1 MRRTRR
7 GASPPRRSG
16 DDVGPQGIPAP
27 AILDTTTQRFRFY
40 LIALGLL
47 VAFYLLYRRFVDS
60 PRGRVCAV
68 EFLAWLR
75 EEDIPLA
82 GARQGDLERWLA
94 TGTSTR
100 RRIGPFLAW
109 MAETRIGPRL
119 SLPVTA
125 LGTGPRI
132 TQGERVELITRLF
145 HDASVDLD
153 TRVAG
158 LFLLLFAQPVAR
170 TARLRVDDVKRHLEG
185 WSRLRSATNP
195 RPCPAPSTVS
205 PASNSTAPMPPAA
218 CGYCQ
223 ATSLATTSP
232 PTPSLPSCATSASSS
247 EPARTAP
254 LMLWSASYPPP
265 SPPTPPA
272 TAQQRPSVTARP
284 PAFPGPPTRDGD
296 DHEAAS

>member
-1 MRRTRR
+1 MTSPDRPAAVLLEPTVEAVALHSALGLHSCVAALHHDEAYSTWSVAAAPLWRRRR
-7 GASPPRRSG
+7 PAR
-16 DDVGPQGIPAP
+16 DPAP

-60 PRGRVCAV
+60 PTGRVCAA

-170 TARLRVDDVKRHLEG
+170 TARLRVDDVKRHLDGVVTVAFGHEPAP
-185 WSRLRSATNP
+185 L
-195 RPCPAPSTVS
+195 PCPLDRLTSEQLHRAD
-205 PASNSTAPMPPAA
+205 
-218 CGYCQ
+218 
-223 ATSLATTSP
+223 ATGSLWV
-232 PTPSLPSCATSASSS
+232 LPGHV
-247 EPARTAP
+247 PRH
-254 LMLWSASYPPP
+254 
-265 SPPTPPA
+265 
-272 TAQQRPSVTARP
+272 QRPHFQAARRRHRHP
-284 PAFPGPPTRDGD
+284 SRQEQRP
-296 DHEAAS
+296 

>member
-1 MRRTRR
+1 MRRNRR

-60 PRGRVCAV
+60 PTGRVCAV

-82 GARQGDLERWLA
+82 GARQRDLERWLA

-119 SLPVTA
+119 SLPATA

-132 TQGERVELITRLF
+132 TKGERVELITRLF

-158 LFLLLFAQPVAR
+158 LFLSLFAQPVAR
-170 TARLRVDDVKRHLEG
+170 TARLRVDDVKRHLDGLVTVAFGHEPAP
-185 WSRLRSATNP
+185 L
-195 RPCPAPSTVS
+195 PCPLDRLTSEQLHRADATGSLWLLPGHVPGHHITTNALTSKLRDVGIVIRAGKNSALDALVS
-205 PASNSTAPMPPAA
+205 ELPAA
-218 CGYCQ
+218 LAADATGY
-223 ATSLATTSP
+223 SPTT
-232 PTPSLPSCATSASSS
+232 TVRHSAAAGV
-247 EPARTAP
+247 PWAA
-254 LMLWSASYPPP
+254 YPGRR
-265 SPPTPPA
+265 
-272 TAQQRPSVTARP
+272 RP
-284 PAFPGPPTRDGD
+284 
-296 DHEAAS
+296 